1 MSFIEPTNADGGES
15 QMLAARLAGHWAEH
29 RRLTESL
36 AAIEAS
42 TAWAIAQGLSRWRQR
57 LAPDG
62 SWRQRCF
69 RLGLSALRPRRQA
82 SGEAR
87 QLRRPAKPI
96 PLEVASR
103 LSPGPHRPGERNFRI
118 AFIGPGADC
127 EAQSMRY
134 RAHNVI
140 EALALVG
147 HDALFVP
154 LAQVQA
160 NLATILSY
168 DLIVLVR
175 LMHNAITTSL
185 IASARGRGLPIVYD
199 IDDYLFDP
207 WVMPYVEAFRV
218 RSQSEALGI
227 LDEIAACLN
236 ACDYFTGSTSYL
248 TEKAAKRGKKSFV
261 IHNGLNAAQLRL
273 AQLALEQRSAR
284 PRDGLTR
291 IGYFSGTRT
300 HQADFRVVYPA
311 LMTLLRD
318 DANAR
323 LVIVGDLDVGEFP
336 GLAPY
341 LGQIDILPLR
351 PWIELPATMAGVDIN
366 LIPLEL
372 TPFNEGKSNL
382 KYFEA
387 GLLKVPSIASPT
399 RINRESIAHGRNG
412 LLARTEE
419 EWLAGLKELVGSA
432 QRRQEMGQ
440 QAFEHV
446 LRTYAPLATATE
458 ALEVYR
464 QIIACHRLHDGLDAR
479 PPLAA

>member
-1 MSFIEPTNADGGES
+1 MNLIEQSNADVGAI
-15 QMLAARLAGHWAEH
+15 QRLAARYADHWAEH
-29 RRLTESL
+29 RRLAESL
-36 AAIEAS
+36 ADIEAS
-42 TAWAIAQGLSRWRQR
+42 TAWAIARRLSLWRHR
-57 LAPDG
+57 LVPDG
-62 SWRQRCF
+62 SWRQKCL
-69 RLGLSALRPRRQA
+69 RLGLRTLHPRQGRRA
-82 SGEAR
+82 SEPPSLETASTPASSGVAHNPQRTGE
-87 QLRRPAKPI
+87 QP
-96 PLEVASR
+96 
-103 LSPGPHRPGERNFRI
+103 FRV
-118 AFIGPGADC
+118 AFIGSGADC

-134 RAHNVI
+134 RAHNI
-140 EALALVG
+140 IAALALVG
-147 HDALFVP
+147 HEALFVP
-154 LAQVQA
+154 LEQVQA
-160 NLATILSY
+160 NLDTILSY

-175 LMHNAITTSL
+175 LMHNAVTTSL
-185 IASARGRGLPIVYD
+185 IESAHKLGLPIVYD

-218 RSQSEALGI
+218 LRQSEALRI
-227 LDEIAACLN
+227 LDELGGCLQ

-248 TEKAAKRGKKSFV
+248 SAMAALRGKKSFV
-261 IHNGLNAAQLRL
+261 IHNGLNASQLRL
-273 AQLALEQRSAR
+273 SQLALEQRSAR

-311 LMTLLRD
+311 LMALLRD

-323 LVIVGDLDVGEFP
+323 LAIVGDLDIGEFP

-351 PWIELPATMAGVDIN
+351 PWSELPATMAAVDIN

-399 RINRESIAHGRNG
+399 RINRESIEHGRNG

-419 EWLAGLKELVGSA
+419 EWHAGLKELVASA
-432 QRRQEMGQ
+432 ERREQMGQ

-446 LRTYAPLATATE
+446 LRTYAPLATAAE
-458 ALEVYR
+458 VLEVYR
-464 QIIACHRLHDGLDAR
+464 QIIHDHRMR
-479 PPLAA
+479 RSLAA